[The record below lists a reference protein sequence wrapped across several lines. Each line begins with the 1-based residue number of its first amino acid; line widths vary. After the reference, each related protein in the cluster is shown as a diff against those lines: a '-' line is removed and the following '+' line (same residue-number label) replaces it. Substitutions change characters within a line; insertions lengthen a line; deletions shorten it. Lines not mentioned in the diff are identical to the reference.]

1 MLIASFLYLFF
12 KFVAGA
18 SFEVT
23 VCVPTFTCAAITW
36 FVSIVRRAENEAML
50 NRFYCILNT
59 PIGQEAAL
67 VQAGI
72 NLPAMSDGHTD
83 VPNTLHTI
91 DGEKIDGEKIDG
103 EKIDGEKIDGE
114 KIARLYDRYAQHKI
128 CGPTSS
134 IEIRKEP
141 GLGWYYRGFVIIR
154 LGCFVLIL
162 VTVALSWFMTGL
174 G

>member
-72 NLPAMSDGHTD
+72 NLPAMSDGHID

-91 DGEKIDGEKIDG
+91 EAEKIDGEKIDG
-103 EKIDGEKIDGE
+103 EKIS
-114 KIARLYDRYAQHKI
+114 RLYDRYAQHKI

-134 IEIRKEP
+134 IEIRKEH

>member
-91 DGEKIDGEKIDG
+91 DGEKIDGEKI
-103 EKIDGEKIDGE
+103 
-114 KIARLYDRYAQHKI
+114 ARLYDRYAQHKI

>member
-91 DGEKIDGEKIDG
+91 EA
-103 EKIDGEKIDGE
+103 EKIDGE